1 MLKFLSKIASV
12 IAQHPTQTMH
22 SIVSTDQDILRQ
34 FQVSKDDLFL
44 AFQSSWIMNRAIR
57 FRADLIVARGFHLEY
72 PDEESKEI
80 IKRFLKNVKLNSPHH
95 FDLNSILRSCC
106 IDTDWSGNGYLQLV
120 PNVKKEKIVKLHPL
134 HPLYTDYQRE
144 SNMTIKM
151 DDTGEPVGFE
161 YTPKG
166 DSVKAILLKREEVAH
181 LIFEKVGDVL
191 LGTSLILSVFRSIE
205 RLTNID
211 WAIAQAL
218 YKHGLPTRS
227 ISVGDANHEPTEDDI
242 KKVAEDVKGI
252 DSAAEFTHPYWQQV
266 STVDPKW
273 PSRVEEIPK
282 YFVQQVV
289 TASGIPHHILLGEER
304 LGTKATAQ
312 SLQRALSLMLDPLQL
327 RLKSLVEDQIFRR
340 VLDFED
346 CDSEVSFV
354 WHEPVPEPSLPLA
367 DKVVDLANTFIEGKA
382 LITWAEARNML
393 KLTTSAEAIELN
405 AKASTYWGL
414 PLVAPHAQLIWQ
426 GRKKA
431 LVKSKKFLAHIGEPL
446 YLLQNQTCYGVVRL
460 DSPVKISLKEFNELA
475 PKHLISEEERKE
487 WWLGHDT
494 LFYYPVIVDARFD
507 PPRDAVYDSHAQVFV
522 SEVKL
527 K

>member
-1 MLKFLSKIASV
+1 MLKFLNKISSAIS
-12 IAQHPTQTMH
+12 HPIRTVH
-22 SIVSTDQDILRQ
+22 SIVSTDQDILHK
-34 FQVSKDDLFL
+34 FAVTPDDLFL

-72 PDEESKEI
+72 PDKEAKEI
-80 IKRFLKNVKLNSPHH
+80 IKRFLKNVKRNSPHH
-95 FDLNSILRSCC
+95 FDLNSLLRFCC

-120 PNVKKEKIVKLHPL
+120 PNVKETKIVKLHPL
-134 HPLYTDYQRE
+134 HPLYADYLRE
-144 SNMTIKM
+144 SDKTIKM
-151 DDTGEPVGFE
+151 DETGEPAGFS

-166 DSVKAILLKREEVAH
+166 DSSKEFTLDRDEVAH
-181 LIFEKVGDVL
+181 LIFEKVGDML
-191 LGTSLILSVFRSIE
+191 LGTSLILSVFKSIE

-242 KKVAEDVKGI
+242 KQVAEDVRGI
-252 DSAAEFTHPYWQQV
+252 DSAAEYTHPYWQQV

-327 RLKSLVEDQIFRR
+327 RLKSLVEDQIFRQ
-340 VLDFED
+340 VLDLEGS
-346 CDSEVSFV
+346 DSEVEFV

-367 DKVVDLANTFIEGKA
+367 DKVVELANTYIEGKA
-382 LITWAEARNML
+382 LLTWAEARNML
-393 KLTTSAEAIELN
+393 KLTTSAAAIELDVH
-405 AKASTYWGL
+405 ASNYWGL
-414 PLVAPHAQLIWQ
+414 HLVAPHAQLIWQ

-431 LVKSKKFLAHIGEPL
+431 IVESKKFSAHIGEPL
-446 YLLQNQTCYGVVRL
+446 YLLQNQVCLWHYSFGFSR
-460 DSPVKISLKEFNELA
+460 
-475 PKHLISEEERKE
+475 
-487 WWLGHDT
+487 
-494 LFYYPVIVDARFD
+494 
-507 PPRDAVYDSHAQVFV
+507 
-522 SEVKL
+522 
-527 K
+527 